1 VAEAAGVDHA
11 DDAQHPGR
19 AQRAVAPGHG
29 LLGRAEH
36 RRHLVERC
44 AAVDVQGVDHRAVEF
59 VEWHIRHARRD
70 SMEEVVD
77 IDHIEGEDRRSNLA
91 SRP

>member
-11 DDAQHPGR
+11 DDAQDARR

-36 RRHLVERC
+36 RRHLVERG
-44 AAVDVQGVDHRAVEF
+44 ATVDVQGVDHRAVEL
-59 VEWHIRHARRD
+59 VEWHIQHARP
-70 SMEEVVD
+70 S
-77 IDHIEGEDRRSNLA
+77 
-91 SRP
+91 